1 MVSVIVPLFNEEK
14 NLRPL
19 FEKIHS
25 VLSKQLW
32 DYEVIFINDG
42 STDDSASV
50 LDSLE
55 KDYPDIVRSIH
66 LLRNYG
72 QTAAMSA
79 GIDESKY
86 CIIVPIDAD
95 LQNDPNDIPALV
107 EKLLEGY
114 DVVSGWRKDRK
125 DSPIKRTLLSNIA
138 NYLIRK
144 ISKVEIHDLGCSL
157 KAYRKEFIADIHLYG
172 EMHRFIPIY
181 AKWNGATRITEM
193 PVKHQPREH
202 GVSKYGLNRILKVI
216 LDLTVVIFLHKYGQK
231 PIYIFGTFGFINLFC
246 SFFCS
251 CGAIYYKFFS
261 QTYKSFIQTPL
272 PLLAVMFFVVGILC
286 ILMGLLAELSIRT
299 YYESQNK
306 KTYKIRNRNTT
317 T

>member
-14 NLRPL
+14 NLRLL
-19 FEKIHS
+19 FEKIYS
-25 VLSKQLW
+25 VLSKQVW

-50 LDSLE
+50 LDFLE
-55 KDYPDIVRSIH
+55 KDYPDIIRSFH

-86 CIIVPIDAD
+86 DIIVPIDAD
-95 LQNDPNDIPALV
+95 LQNDPTDIPALV
-107 EKLLEGY
+107 EKLQEGY
-114 DVVSGWRKDRK
+114 DIVSGWRKDRK

-317 T
+317 P

>member
-14 NLRPL
+14 NLRLL
-19 FEKIHS
+19 FEKTHS
-25 VLSKQLW
+25 VLSKQVW
-32 DYEVIFINDG
+32 DFEVIFINDG

-55 KDYPDIVRSIH
+55 KDYPVIVRSIH

-86 CIIVPIDAD
+86 DIIVPMDAD

-107 EKLLEGY
+107 EQLQQGY
-114 DVVSGWRKDRK
+114 DIVSGWRKDRK

-306 KTYKIRNRNTT
+306 KTYKIRNRNTSP
-317 T
+317 

>member
-14 NLRPL
+14 NLRLL

-25 VLSKQLW
+25 TLSKQVW
-32 DYEVIFINDG
+32 DFEVIFINDG

-50 LDSLE
+50 LDSLQ

-86 CIIVPIDAD
+86 CIIVPMDAD

-107 EKLLEGY
+107 EKLQDGY

-125 DSPIKRTLLSNIA
+125 DSPIKRNLLSNIA

-193 PVKHQPREH
+193 PVKHKPREH
-202 GVSKYGLNRILKVI
+202 GESKYGLNRILKVI

-231 PIYIFGTFGFINLFC
+231 PIYVFGTFGFINLSC

-286 ILMGLLAELSIRT
+286 ILLGLLAELSIRT

-306 KTYKIRNRNTT
+306 KTYKIRNRNSTP
-317 T
+317 

>member
-14 NLRPL
+14 NLRLL
-19 FEKIHS
+19 FEKIHFT
-25 VLSKQLW
+25 LSKQVW
-32 DYEVIFINDG
+32 DFEVIFINDG

-50 LDSLE
+50 LDSLQ

-86 CIIVPIDAD
+86 CIIVPMDAD

-107 EKLLEGY
+107 EKLQDGY

-125 DSPIKRTLLSNIA
+125 DSPIKRNLLSNIA

-193 PVKHQPREH
+193 PVKHKPREH
-202 GVSKYGLNRILKVI
+202 GESKYGLNRILKVI

-231 PIYIFGTFGFINLFC
+231 PIYVFGTFGFINLFC

-286 ILMGLLAELSIRT
+286 ILLGLLAELSIRT

-306 KTYKIRNRNTT
+306 KTYKIRNRNSTP
-317 T
+317 

>member
-14 NLRPL
+14 NLRLL
-19 FEKIHS
+19 FEKIYS
-25 VLSKQLW
+25 VLSKQVW

-42 STDDSASV
+42 STDDSASAI
-50 LDSLE
+50 DSLE
-55 KDYPDIVRSIH
+55 NDYPDLVRSIH

-86 CIIVPIDAD
+86 DIIVPIDAD
-95 LQNDPNDIPALV
+95 LQNDPADIPALV

-114 DVVSGWRKDRK
+114 DIVSGWRKERK
-125 DSPIKRTLLSNIA
+125 DSAIKRNLLSIIA

-144 ISKVEIHDLGCSL
+144 ISKVEIHDLGCTL

-181 AKWNGATRITEM
+181 AKWNGAARITEM

-216 LDLTVVIFLHKYGQK
+216 LDLTVVVFLHKYGQK

-246 SFFCS
+246 SFFSS

-286 ILMGLLAELSIRT
+286 ILLGLLAELSIRT
-299 YYESQNK
+299 YFESQNK
-306 KTYKIRNRNTT
+306 KTYKIRSKNNI
-317 T
+317 

>member
-14 NLRPL
+14 NLRLL
-19 FEKIHS
+19 FEKIYS
-25 VLSKQLW
+25 TLYKQVW
-32 DYEVIFINDG
+32 DFEVIFINDG

-55 KDYPDIVRSIH
+55 KDYPVIVRSIH

-86 CIIVPIDAD
+86 DIIVPMDAD

-107 EKLLEGY
+107 EQLQQGY
-114 DVVSGWRKDRK
+114 DIVSGWRKDRK

-231 PIYIFGTFGFINLFC
+231 PIYVFGSFGVINLFC

>member
-14 NLRPL
+14 NLILL
-19 FEKIHS
+19 FEKIYS
-25 VLSKQLW
+25 TLSKQVW
-32 DYEVIFINDG
+32 DFEVIFINDG

-86 CIIVPIDAD
+86 DIIVPMDAD
-95 LQNDPNDIPALV
+95 LQNDPTDIPALV
-107 EKLLEGY
+107 EKLQEGY

-125 DSPIKRTLLSNIA
+125 DSPIKRNLLSNIA

-202 GVSKYGLNRILKVI
+202 GVSKYGLNRIIKVI

-231 PIYIFGTFGFINLFC
+231 PIYVFGTFGFINLFC

-272 PLLAVMFFVVGILC
+272 PLLSVMFFVVGIFC

-306 KTYKIRNRNTT
+306 KTYKMRNRNTT
-317 T
+317 P

>member
-14 NLRPL
+14 NLRLL

-25 VLSKQLW
+25 TLSKQVW
-32 DYEVIFINDG
+32 DFEVIFINDG

-50 LDSLE
+50 LDSLQ

-86 CIIVPIDAD
+86 CIIVPMDAD

-107 EKLLEGY
+107 EKLQDGY

-125 DSPIKRTLLSNIA
+125 DSPIKRNLLSNIA

-193 PVKHQPREH
+193 PVKHKPREH
-202 GVSKYGLNRILKVI
+202 GESKYGLNRILKVI

-231 PIYIFGTFGFINLFC
+231 PIYVFGTFGFINLFC

-286 ILMGLLAELSIRT
+286 ILLGLLAELSIRT

-306 KTYKIRNRNTT
+306 KTYKIRNRNSTP
-317 T
+317 

>member
-14 NLRPL
+14 NLILL

-25 VLSKQLW
+25 VLSKQVW
-32 DYEVIFINDG
+32 DFEVIFINDG

-55 KDYPDIVRSIH
+55 KDYPVIVRSIH

-86 CIIVPIDAD
+86 DIIVPLDGD

-125 DSPIKRTLLSNIA
+125 DSPIKRNLLSNIA

>member
-50 LDSLE
+50 LDRLE
-55 KDYPDIVRSIH
+55 KDYPVIVRSIH

-86 CIIVPIDAD
+86 DIIVPMDAD

-107 EKLLEGY
+107 EQLQQGY
-114 DVVSGWRKDRK
+114 DIVSGWRKDRK

-306 KTYKIRNRNTT
+306 KTYKIRNRNTSP
-317 T
+317 

>member
-86 CIIVPIDAD
+86 GIIVPIDAD

-107 EKLLEGY
+107 EKLQEGY

-125 DSPIKRTLLSNIA
+125 DSPIKRNLLSSIA

-144 ISKVEIHDLGCSL
+144 ISKVKIHDLGCSL

-172 EMHRFIPIY
+172 EMHRFITIY

-193 PVKHQPREH
+193 PVKHQPRVH

-231 PIYIFGTFGFINLFC
+231 PIYIFGSFGVINLFF

-261 QTYKSFIQTPL
+261 ETYKSFIQTPL

-317 T
+317 C

>member
-14 NLRPL
+14 NLILL

-50 LDSLE
+50 LDSLK
-55 KDYPDIVRSIH
+55 KDYPNIVRSVH

-86 CIIVPIDAD
+86 DIIVPLDGD

-107 EKLLEGY
+107 EQLLEGY

-193 PVKHQPREH
+193 PVKHQPRVH

-231 PIYIFGTFGFINLFC
+231 PIYIFGSFGVINLFF

-251 CGAIYYKFFS
+251 CVIGNHLSA
-261 QTYKSFIQTPL
+261 TYRL
-272 PLLAVMFFVVGILC
+272 PC
-286 ILMGLLAELSIRT
+286 CSSDHNLMCD
-299 YYESQNK
+299 Q
-306 KTYKIRNRNTT
+306 
-317 T
+317 

>member
-14 NLRPL
+14 NLILL

-25 VLSKQLW
+25 VLSKQVW
-32 DYEVIFINDG
+32 DFEVIFINDG

-55 KDYPDIVRSIH
+55 KDYPVIVRSIH

-86 CIIVPIDAD
+86 DIIVPMDAD

-107 EKLLEGY
+107 EQLQQGY
-114 DVVSGWRKDRK
+114 DIVSGWRKDRK

-181 AKWNGATRITEM
+181 AKWNGATQITEM

-317 T
+317 P

>member
-1 MVSVIVPLFNEEK
+1 MISIIVPLFNEEK
-14 NLRPL
+14 NLKLL
-19 FEKIHS
+19 FEKIYS
-25 VLSKQLW
+25 VLSKQVW

-42 STDDSASV
+42 SSDDSASAI
-50 LDSLE
+50 DSLE
-55 KDYPDIVRSIH
+55 NDYPDLVRSIH

-86 CIIVPIDAD
+86 DIIVPIDAD
-95 LQNDPNDIPALV
+95 LQNDPGDIPALV
-107 EKLLEGY
+107 EKLQEGY
-114 DVVSGWRKDRK
+114 DIVSGWRKERK
-125 DSPIKRTLLSNIA
+125 DSAIKRNLLSIIA

-144 ISKVEIHDLGCSL
+144 ISKVEIHDLGCTL

-181 AKWNGATRITEM
+181 AKWNGAARITEM

-216 LDLTVVIFLHKYGQK
+216 LDLTVVVFLHKYGQK

-246 SFFCS
+246 SFFSS

-286 ILMGLLAELSIRT
+286 ILLGLLAELSIRT

-306 KTYKIRNRNTT
+306 KTYKIRNRNTS
-317 T
+317 

>member
-14 NLRPL
+14 NLRL
-19 FEKIHS
+19 LIEKINS
-25 VLSKQLW
+25 VLAKQEW

-42 STDDSASV
+42 STDNSASV

-55 KDYPDIVRSIH
+55 KDYPDTIRSIH

-86 CIIVPIDAD
+86 GIIVPIDAD
-95 LQNDPNDIPALV
+95 LQNDPTDIPALV
-107 EKLLEGY
+107 EKLQEGY

-125 DSPIKRTLLSNIA
+125 DSPIKRNLLSNIA

-202 GVSKYGLNRILKVI
+202 GVSKYGLNRIIKVI

-231 PIYIFGTFGFINLFC
+231 PIYIFGSFGVINLFC

-251 CGAIYYKFFS
+251 SGAIYYKFFS

-286 ILMGLLAELSIRT
+286 ILLGLLAELSIRT

-317 T
+317 F

>member
-14 NLRPL
+14 NLRLL
-19 FEKIHS
+19 FEKIHFT
-25 VLSKQLW
+25 LSKQVW
-32 DYEVIFINDG
+32 DFEVIFINDG

-86 CIIVPIDAD
+86 DIIVPIDAD

-107 EKLLEGY
+107 EKLQEGY

-125 DSPIKRTLLSNIA
+125 DSPIKRNLLSNIA

-193 PVKHQPREH
+193 PVKHKPREH
-202 GVSKYGLNRILKVI
+202 GESKYGLNRILKVI

-231 PIYIFGTFGFINLFC
+231 PIYVFGTFGFINLFC

-286 ILMGLLAELSIRT
+286 ILLGLLAELSIRT

-306 KTYKIRNRNTT
+306 KTYKIRNRNSTP
-317 T
+317 

>member
-107 EKLLEGY
+107 EKLQEGY

-125 DSPIKRTLLSNIA
+125 DSPIKRNLLSSIA

-144 ISKVEIHDLGCSL
+144 ISKVKIHDLGCSL

-193 PVKHQPREH
+193 PVKHQPRVH

-231 PIYIFGTFGFINLFC
+231 PIYIFGSFGVINLFF

-261 QTYKSFIQTPL
+261 ETYKSFIQTPL

-317 T
+317 C

>member
-1 MVSVIVPLFNEEK
+1 MVSVIVPVFNEDK
-14 NLRPL
+14 NLRLL
-19 FEKIHS
+19 FEKIYS
-25 VLSKQLW
+25 TLYKQVW
-32 DYEVIFINDG
+32 DFEVIFINDG

-55 KDYPDIVRSIH
+55 KDYPVIVRSIH

-86 CIIVPIDAD
+86 DIVVPMDAD
-95 LQNDPNDIPALV
+95 LQNDPTDIPALV
-107 EKLLEGY
+107 EKLQEGY
-114 DVVSGWRKDRK
+114 DIVSGWRKDRK

-317 T
+317 P

>member
-14 NLRPL
+14 NLRLL
-19 FEKIHS
+19 FEKIYS
-25 VLSKQLW
+25 VLSKQVW
-32 DYEVIFINDG
+32 DFEVIFINDG
-42 STDDSASV
+42 STDNSASV

-55 KDYPDIVRSIH
+55 KDYSDIIRSIH

-79 GIDESKY
+79 GIDESQY
-86 CIIVPIDAD
+86 DIIVPIDAD

-107 EKLLEGY
+107 EKLQEGY
-114 DVVSGWRKDRK
+114 DIVSGWRKDRK

-216 LDLTVVIFLHKYGQK
+216 LDLSVVIFLHKYGQK

-261 QTYKSFIQTPL
+261 QTYKSLIQTPL

-306 KTYKIRNRNTT
+306 KTYKIKNTNTT
-317 T
+317 F

>member
-14 NLRPL
+14 NLRLL
-19 FEKIHS
+19 FEKIHFT
-25 VLSKQLW
+25 LSKQVW
-32 DYEVIFINDG
+32 DFEVIFINDG

-86 CIIVPIDAD
+86 DIIVPIDAD

-107 EKLLEGY
+107 EKLQEGY

-125 DSPIKRTLLSNIA
+125 DSPIKRNLLSNIA

-193 PVKHQPREH
+193 PVKHKPREH
-202 GVSKYGLNRILKVI
+202 GESKYGLNRILKVI

-286 ILMGLLAELSIRT
+286 ILLGLLAELSIRT

-306 KTYKIRNRNTT
+306 KTYKIRNRNSTP
-317 T
+317 

>member
-107 EKLLEGY
+107 EKLQEGY

-125 DSPIKRTLLSNIA
+125 DSPIKRNLLSSIA

-144 ISKVEIHDLGCSL
+144 ISKVKIHDLGCSL

-172 EMHRFIPIY
+172 EMHRFITIY

-193 PVKHQPREH
+193 PVKHQPRVH

-231 PIYIFGTFGFINLFC
+231 PIYIFGSFGVINLFF

-261 QTYKSFIQTPL
+261 ETYKSFIQTPL

-317 T
+317 C

>member
-14 NLRPL
+14 NLILL

-50 LDSLE
+50 LDSLK
-55 KDYPDIVRSIH
+55 KDYPNIVRSIH

-86 CIIVPIDAD
+86 DIIVPLDGD

-107 EKLLEGY
+107 EKLQEGY

-125 DSPIKRTLLSNIA
+125 DSPIKRNLLSSIA

-144 ISKVEIHDLGCSL
+144 ISKVKIHDLGCSL

-172 EMHRFIPIY
+172 EMHRFITIY

-193 PVKHQPREH
+193 PVKHQPRVH

-231 PIYIFGTFGFINLFC
+231 PIYIFGSFGVINLFF

-261 QTYKSFIQTPL
+261 ETYKSFIQTPL

-317 T
+317 C

>member
-1 MVSVIVPLFNEEK
+1 
-14 NLRPL
+14 
-19 FEKIHS
+19 
-25 VLSKQLW
+25 
-32 DYEVIFINDG
+32 
-42 STDDSASV
+42 
-50 LDSLE
+50 
-55 KDYPDIVRSIH
+55 
-66 LLRNYG
+66 
-72 QTAAMSA
+72 MSA

-86 CIIVPIDAD
+86 DIIVPLDGD

-125 DSPIKRTLLSNIA
+125 DSPIKRNLLSNIA

-181 AKWNGATRITEM
+181 AKWNGATQITEM

>member
-14 NLRPL
+14 NLILL

-25 VLSKQLW
+25 VLSKQVW
-32 DYEVIFINDG
+32 DFEVIFINDG

-55 KDYPDIVRSIH
+55 KDYPVIVRSIH

-86 CIIVPIDAD
+86 DIIVPLDGD

-125 DSPIKRTLLSNIA
+125 DSPIKRNLLSNIA

-317 T
+317 P

>member
-14 NLRPL
+14 NLKLL

-50 LDSLE
+50 HDSLE

-79 GIDESKY
+79 GIDESQY
-86 CIIVPIDAD
+86 DIIVPMDAD
-95 LQNDPNDIPALV
+95 LQNDPTDIPMLV
-107 EKLLEGY
+107 EKLQEGY
-114 DVVSGWRKDRK
+114 DIVSGWRKDRK

-138 NYLIRK
+138 NYLISK
-144 ISKVEIHDLGCSL
+144 ISKIEIHDFGCSL

-231 PIYIFGTFGFINLFC
+231 PIYVFGNFGFINLFC

-286 ILMGLLAELSIRT
+286 ILMGLLAELSMRT

-306 KTYKIRNRNTT
+306 KTYKIRNRNPTP
-317 T
+317 

>member
-1 MVSVIVPLFNEEK
+1 
-14 NLRPL
+14 
-19 FEKIHS
+19 
-25 VLSKQLW
+25 
-32 DYEVIFINDG
+32 
-42 STDDSASV
+42 
-50 LDSLE
+50 
-55 KDYPDIVRSIH
+55 
-66 LLRNYG
+66 
-72 QTAAMSA
+72 MSA

-86 CIIVPIDAD
+86 CIIVPMDAD

-107 EKLLEGY
+107 EKLQDGY

-125 DSPIKRTLLSNIA
+125 DSPIKRNLLSNIA

-193 PVKHQPREH
+193 PVKHKPREH
-202 GVSKYGLNRILKVI
+202 GESKYGLNRILKVI

-231 PIYIFGTFGFINLFC
+231 PIYVFGTFGFINLFC

-286 ILMGLLAELSIRT
+286 ILLGLLAELSIRT

-306 KTYKIRNRNTT
+306 KTYKIRNRNSTP
-317 T
+317 